1 MKVLMMIVMFKNK
14 KMIIFSSK
22 KMKAMKTNIYHPNYI
37 KTYMMKKNN
46 KTICKTIKIIILK
59 HSKKK
64 ILLKFLL
71 KDNGKQK
78 D

>member
-1 MKVLMMIVMFKNK
+1 MMIVIIKNK
-14 KMIIFSSK
+14 KMIIFLSK

-37 KTYMMKKNN
+37 KTQLMN
-46 KTICKTIKIIILK
+46 KTNKIIFKMIKNIILT

-64 ILLKFLL
+64 MLQKSPL

-78 D
+78 N